1 MKEEIIVGAWDTGIF
16 DDDTTCDVRDD
27 FIDYL
32 KEGKSSEE
40 ATNLILEEYLE
51 EFDVDEDLDGL
62 SLVYIAL
69 AAIQIEKDCL
79 QEQIRKRTIE
89 LIDKGAD
96 LELWEEADEK
106 DFENRKKVLG
116 EFKQKLFNGGR

>member
-1 MKEEIIVGAWDTGIF
+1 VGAWDTGIF

-27 FIDYL
+27 FIAYL

-51 EFDVDEDLDGL
+51 EFDVDEDLEVL

-79 QEQIRKRTIE
+79 QEQIRKRTVE

-106 DFENRKKVLG
+106 NFENRKKVLS
-116 EFKQKLFNGGR
+116 EFKQKLLNVGR